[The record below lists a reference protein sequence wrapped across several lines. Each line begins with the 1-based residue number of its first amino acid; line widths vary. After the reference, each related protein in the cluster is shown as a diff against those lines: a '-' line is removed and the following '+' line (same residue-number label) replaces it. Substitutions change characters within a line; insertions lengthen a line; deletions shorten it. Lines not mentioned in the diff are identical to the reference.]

1 MDNIIEPLKQLYEI
15 FELLTAK
22 YGVMGIAAAMFAES
36 AGIPFA
42 SAVVILTSGTL
53 ILRGDVSFW
62 SLFLASTIGI
72 TAGSIFSYYVGMF
85 GSILSKIVKTGY
97 KKRNGQ
103 RKGGNE
109 TEGKN
114 EKIYARQPSKLGML
128 WDKYGNFS
136 IFMAQLWGVTR
147 TFISFPAGAMHMNLY
162 LFVIYTF
169 LGGAIYSLLAIAL
182 SLLLTGTMGFVIRLL
197 RILFDISPWFLIL
210 AIGLIIILVL
220 FICMIKKRERTCQY
234 LKRIKM
240 KVWKGFK
247 GNNEEN

>member
-1 MDNIIEPLKQLYEI
+1 MENIEPLEQLYEI
-15 FELLTAK
+15 FEMMTAK
-22 YGVMGIAAAMFAES
+22 YGAIGIAVAMLAES
-36 AGIPFA
+36 AGVPFA
-42 SAVVILTSGTL
+42 SFVVILTSGTM
-53 ILRGDVSFW
+53 ILRGNVSFW
-62 SLFLASTIGI
+62 SIFLASTIGI

-85 GSILSKIVKTGY
+85 GSMLSKIVKKGY

-103 RKGGNE
+103 RKSGNE
-109 TEGKN
+109 TGIKG
-114 EKIYARQPSKLGML
+114 EKVYTRPPSKLAML

-147 TFISFPAGAMHMNLY
+147 TFISFPAGAMHMNIY

-182 SLLLTGTMGFVIRLL
+182 SLLLTETMGFAIRLL
-197 RILFDISPWFLIL
+197 RILFDISPWFLFL
-210 AIGLIIILVL
+210 AIGLIVILVL
-220 FICMIKKRERTCQY
+220 FICMIKKRKRTCQY

-240 KVWKGFK
+240 KIWKGFK